1 MKIAILVEG
10 ATEVAFKEKLCEF
23 LQTRLGKQM
32 PRLKFIPQNGRIPKE
47 EKLRRVVE
55 NLLSGNSAHDAVIAL
70 TDIYTGTKDFR
81 LSRLCADKTTLYQ
94 TITGFQPSIGRHF
107 VAFYTIST
115 TDPEEPD
122 FQDATDAKE
131 KMMEWVGNNPKFYPH
146 TALHDFEAWLLPYW
160 ETIRSL
166 AKHNRSA
173 PSGSPETVNHQK
185 PPSYWIK
192 EIFESGRQSSYDKPI
207 HGAKILKKNEL
218 MIAIQACP
226 ELKAFVNQI
235 ISLCD
240 GSQIIA

>member
-1 MKIAILVEG
+1 
-10 ATEVAFKEKLCEF
+10 
-23 LQTRLGKQM
+23 
-32 PRLKFIPQNGRIPKE
+32 
-47 EKLRRVVE
+47 
-55 NLLSGNSAHDAVIAL
+55 
-70 TDIYTGTKDFR
+70 
-81 LSRLCADKTTLYQ
+81 
-94 TITGFQPSIGRHF
+94 
-107 VAFYTIST
+107 
-115 TDPEEPD
+115 
-122 FQDATDAKE
+122 
-131 KMMEWVGNNPKFYPH
+131 MMEWVGNNPKFYPH

-240 GSQIIA
+240 GSQIIAQDRGLNKTDKLFVGRGARLCAPTENAEVIKFLFLKSQDVKQKANFTPTFLAVARTEAIFRFSYHP